1 MNKSLKRS
9 LAISLLLVLIL
20 IIIILI
26 PGSKVTL
33 NIFSL
38 IIILALIVLVWIR
51 YFQEL
56 AQTKKNVL
64 SHDDNGEA
72 TQKDSTEVDNS
83 TKTGSVC
90 EKSGVYVC
98 QEHPHRTVEMEEG
111 KRFPPCRGD
120 EKGHSTIWVLQ
131 E

>member
-9 LAISLLLVLIL
+9 LAISLLLVLVL
-20 IIIILI
+20 IIIFLI

-33 NIFSL
+33 NIFSVV
-38 IIILALIVLVWIR
+38 IVLILIAAVWIK
-51 YFQEL
+51 YFRDL
-56 AQTKKNVL
+56 ARSLGV
-64 SHDDNGEA
+64 EPPYIA
-72 TQKDSTEVDNS
+72 KDSTSQKAPSEDEVI

-90 EKSGVYVC
+90 EKSGLYVC
-98 QEHPHRTVEMEEG
+98 PEHTHRTVEMEEG